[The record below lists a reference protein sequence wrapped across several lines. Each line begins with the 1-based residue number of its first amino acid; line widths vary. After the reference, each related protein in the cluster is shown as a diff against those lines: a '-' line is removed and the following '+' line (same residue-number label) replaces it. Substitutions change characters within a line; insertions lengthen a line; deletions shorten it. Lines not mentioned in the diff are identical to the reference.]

1 MDRSLHEQ
9 TLDFLFKPTATLLR
23 QYSRYVEPEEV
34 TSLRERFESLKADLE
49 SAFVE
54 GDVYE
59 AYLIRQELK
68 EVYQDLRHRIE
79 QYKRESVVKV

>member
-34 TSLRERFESLKADLE
+34 TSLTKRFHDLKLDLE
-49 SAFVE
+49 SAFTD

-59 AYLIRQELK
+59 AYLIRRELK
-68 EVYQDLRHRIE
+68 DVCQDLRYQIKLF
-79 QYKRESVVKV
+79 KREAVVNV